1 MGDPV
6 QLEYPVIEHGKP
18 EPSEAATLKIVLE
31 PLGFEV
37 GCTFP
42 ERHSAKIVQLAG
54 IAMAVLGPVLMLWVG
69 ASTDYPP
76 WVTATLALALMSSG
90 AGMSRKHK

>member
-1 MGDPV
+1 MGDLV
-6 QLEYPVIEHGKP
+6 QPEYPVIEQGQP
-18 EPSEAATLKIVLE
+18 EPSESATLKIVLE

-37 GCTFP
+37 GCTVS

-54 IAMAVLGPVLMLWVG
+54 TAMATLGPVLMLWVG
-69 ASTDYPP
+69 ASTDYPA
-76 WVTATLALALMSSG
+76 WVTATLALALMSAG